1 MSLTQT
7 NIEIITRIDFESVSN
22 GIKWYQMISVTTISL
37 WDKEIVYELK
47 CIELNWLNKQ
57 Q

>member
-22 GIKWYQMISVTTISL
+22 GIKWYQMISNDIGYNNFPL
-37 WDKEIVYELK
+37 R
-47 CIELNWLNKQ
+47 
-57 Q
+57 